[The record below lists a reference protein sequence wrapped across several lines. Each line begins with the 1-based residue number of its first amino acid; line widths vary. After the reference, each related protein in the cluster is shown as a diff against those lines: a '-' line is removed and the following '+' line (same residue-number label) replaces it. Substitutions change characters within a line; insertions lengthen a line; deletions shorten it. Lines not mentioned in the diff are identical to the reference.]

1 MMTLNELI
9 GFMSPELA
17 NEILDDTF
25 KEDKQVYK
33 AIGAEVAGALK
44 LRPVFFEQKPRNER
58 NKIILDMLTRPRM
71 QATAATLLRGW
82 LVKTEAPMLSDFLET
97 LGIPHKA
104 GVVEDFPE
112 TIDDSKLNTAIDKLL
127 EKYPHEKVLVYLNSF
142 SAMNDAPWE
151 ALTKRLKEDK
161 RLQLV

>member
-17 NEILDDTF
+17 NEILEDTCT
-25 KEDKQVYK
+25 EDKPLYK
-33 AIGAEVAGALK
+33 AIGAEVASALK
-44 LRPVFFEQKPRNER
+44 LRPAFFEQKPRKER

-71 QATAATLLRGW
+71 QASAATLLRGW
-82 LVKTEAPMLSDFLET
+82 LVKTEAPMLTDFLET
-97 LGIPHKA
+97 LGIPHKG

-112 TIDDSKLNTAIDKLL
+112 TIDESKLNQAVDKLL
-127 EKYPHEKVLVYLNSF
+127 EKYPQEKVLLYLNSF
-142 SAMNDAPWE
+142 NAMNDAPWE
-151 ALTKRLKEDK
+151 GLTKRLREDK